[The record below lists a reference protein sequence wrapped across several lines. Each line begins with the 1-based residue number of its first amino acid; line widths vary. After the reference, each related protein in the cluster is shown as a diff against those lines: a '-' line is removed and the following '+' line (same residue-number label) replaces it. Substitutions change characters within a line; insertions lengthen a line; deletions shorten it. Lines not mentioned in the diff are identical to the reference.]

1 MKIVFVLI
9 FALLPIITFGEQQR
23 HVSVTVPTPNIYS
36 TNVGTGY
43 PQYTFYNRGATNS
56 IQVSEGETAEIISL
70 EGFDARAVIYRDQI
84 ALQGRPASFTGV
96 GTSRGT
102 TVAGPAVI
110 TLTQVYNSI
119 YLDPDPNYRG
129 ALLTVKLSPMTA
141 SPQQTVVVAPGM
153 GVVSIALESST
164 NLVNWFDATNGI
176 YGDNLRFFR
185 VRLTKSN

>member
-1 MKIVFVLI
+1 MKIVFVLF

-70 EGFDARAVIYRDQI
+70 EGFDVRAVIYRDQI
-84 ALQGRPASFTGV
+84 ALQGRPSSNYG
-96 GTSRGT
+96 RGT

-110 TLTQVYNSI
+110 TLSQAYNSI
-119 YLDPDPNYRG
+119 YLDPDPNYQG

-141 SPQQTVVVAPGM
+141 SPQPTVAVAPGM